1 MHSWKLCAKY
11 ECLERERSFSE
22 NSYFFRS
29 GLYVYFRNICIQQIS
44 MHFQCKILA
53 ALHQFL
59 VRLKPL
65 VRTKNTHSTSQTE
78 PIVKPKMVAMHRI
91 RFKWPILHWKCT
103 EFVHVNIPYYLTI
116 LSDLVCINLY
126 QFMIISIA
134 ALIYILSH

>member
-1 MHSWKLCAKY
+1 MCKIWMFGKREKLFWK
-11 ECLERERSFSE
+11 FIF
-22 NSYFFRS
+22 FFRS